1 VSPAPAGEAVLDLA
15 TVRSSD
21 AHRVG
26 PKMARL
32 GQLASTGW
40 RVPDGYAITAGAL
53 EGWLPAAALA
63 ELHRLFSTPVVGAG
77 ADGGGHRRLAGLSE
91 QARRLIEDQPL
102 PSWLADAVAGAH
114 ARLAARTGRGA
125 ALLVA
130 VRSSA
135 VGEDGHAASFA
146 GQYETYL
153 GVSGADEVLR
163 HIAKCWAS
171 GYSAHALDYR
181 RRFGGSSPLRAHDL
195 AVGVLE
201 LVDARSAGVAFTLDP
216 VTGDRGR
223 LVVEANWGLGES
235 VVSGQVTPDYWTV
248 ERGSGRIVERRVG
261 AKLVW
266 SVLADSGAASS
277 GGADDDRDRGGEPGL
292 SGDRGGDGRDRGG
305 DGGAGEVRAE
315 GADRSGTVLVPLP
328 GDLARTPC
336 LSDDEVRYI
345 CQRAT
350 AIEEAE
356 GTPQDVEWAVARDQD
371 LPDSVYFLQ
380 HRPETTWSP
389 ASHDPPSPETSPE
402 AASEPAKSF
411 DPVQYALRNVFKVPG
426 T

>member
-15 TVRSSD
+15 VIRASD
-21 AHRVG
+21 APRVG

-40 RVPDGYAITAGAL
+40 RVPDGYAVTAGAL
-53 EGWLPAAALA
+53 EGWLPPAALA
-63 ELHRLFSTPVVGAG
+63 ELHRLFSTPTAG
-77 ADGGGHRRLAGLSE
+77 AAASAAGSDREFGRHQRLTRLSE
-91 QARRLIEDQPL
+91 QARALIEGQSL
-102 PSWLADAVAGAH
+102 PSGLADAVADAH

-125 ALLVA
+125 LLRVA

-153 GVSGADEVLR
+153 GVSGAAEVLR

-248 ERGSGRIVERRVG
+248 ERDSGRILERRVG

-266 SVLADSGAASS
+266 SVLAEPGESGESGES
-277 GGADDDRDRGGEPGL
+277 GGR
-292 SGDRGGDGRDRGG
+292 
-305 DGGAGEVRAE
+305 
-315 GADRSGTVLVPLP
+315 GTVLAPLP
-328 GDLARTPC
+328 AELAQAPC
-336 LSDDEVRYI
+336 LTDDEVRYI
-345 CQRAT
+345 CRRAT

-356 GTPQDVEWAVARDQD
+356 GTPQDVEWAIARDLD
-371 LPDSVYFLQ
+371 VPDSVYFLQ
-380 HRPETTWSP
+380 QRPETTWATTP
-389 ASHDPPSPETSPE
+389 AAPPPGTPP
-402 AASEPAKSF
+402 APGPAKSF

-426 T
+426 A

>member
-1 VSPAPAGEAVLDLA
+1 
-15 TVRSSD
+15 
-21 AHRVG
+21 
-26 PKMARL
+26 M
-32 GQLASTGW
+32 
-40 RVPDGYAITAGAL
+40 
-53 EGWLPAAALA
+53 
-63 ELHRLFSTPVVGAG
+63 
-77 ADGGGHRRLAGLSE
+77 
-91 QARRLIEDQPL
+91 
-102 PSWLADAVAGAH
+102 
-114 ARLAARTGRGA
+114 
-125 ALLVA
+125 
-130 VRSSA
+130 
-135 VGEDGHAASFA
+135 GEDGHTASFA

-248 ERGSGRIVERRVG
+248 ERDSGRIVERRVG

-266 SVLADSGAASS
+266 SVLADTGTAET
-277 GGADDDRDRGGEPGL
+277 GNADD
-292 SGDRGGDGRDRGG
+292 GGDGDDGGDDGG
-305 DGGAGEVRAE
+305 DGDGDADEVRAA
-315 GADRSGTVLVPLP
+315 GADRSGTVLAPLP
-328 GDLARTPC
+328 AELAQTPC
-336 LSDDEVRYI
+336 LTDDEVRYI
-345 CQRAT
+345 CRQAT

-356 GTPQDVEWAVARDQD
+356 GTPQDVEWAIARDLD

-380 HRPETTWSP
+380 HRPETTWAAAAP
-389 ASHDPPSPETSPE
+389 AAPPRVPRPRPRLGR
-402 AASEPAKSF
+402 AARASIRCSTRCATCSRCRAR
-411 DPVQYALRNVFKVPG
+411 DHLVPG
-426 T
+426 GAADRP

>member
-1 VSPAPAGEAVLDLA
+1 MSGSPDGEAVLELEVIRA
-15 TVRSSD
+15 GD
-21 AHRVG
+21 AGRVG

-32 GQLASTGW
+32 GQLASAGW
-40 RVPDGYAITAGAL
+40 RVPDGYAVTASAL
-53 EGWLPAAALA
+53 EGWLPASAQA
-63 ELHRLFSTPVVGAG
+63 ELHRLFSTAAAG
-77 ADGGGHRRLAGLSE
+77 GTDYGGHQRLAALSE
-91 QARRLIEDQPL
+91 QARQIIEGQPL
-102 PSWLADAVAGAH
+102 PSPVADAVAAAQ
-114 ARLAARTGRGA
+114 ARLEQRTGRGG
-125 ALLVA
+125 ALRVA

-135 VGEDGHAASFA
+135 VGEDGRAASFA

-153 GVSGADEVLR
+153 GVRGLDEVLR

-171 GYSAHALDYR
+171 GYSAHALEYR
-181 RRFGGSSPLRAHDL
+181 RRFGGSSPLRANDL

-248 ERGSGRIVERRVG
+248 ERGSGRILERRVG

-266 SVLADSGAASS
+266 SVLA
-277 GGADDDRDRGGEPGL
+277 
-292 SGDRGGDGRDRGG
+292 
-305 DGGAGEVRAE
+305 GAGAGNADAELGGTAAE
-315 GADRSGTVLVPLP
+315 GRSGTVLAPLP
-328 GDLARTPC
+328 AELAQVPC

-345 CQRAT
+345 CRQAA
-350 AIEEAE
+350 AIEAAE
-356 GTPQDVEWAVARDQD
+356 GTPQDVEWAIARD
-371 LPDSVYFLQ
+371 LEVPDGVFFLQ
-380 HRPETTWSP
+380 HRPETTWSAAVPESGAAP
-389 ASHDPPSPETSPE
+389 A
-402 AASEPAKSF
+402 PAPSF

>member
-1 VSPAPAGEAVLDLA
+1 
-15 TVRSSD
+15 
-21 AHRVG
+21 
-26 PKMARL
+26 MARL

-40 RVPDGYAITAGAL
+40 RVPDGYAITAEAL
-53 EGWLPAAALA
+53 EGWLPPTALA
-63 ELHRLFSTPVVGAG
+63 ELHRLFSTPVAGAG
-77 ADGGGHRRLAGLSE
+77 TDGGGHRRLAGLSE

-102 PSWLADAVAGAH
+102 PSWLADAVADAH

-125 ALLVA
+125 ALRVA

-248 ERGSGRIVERRVG
+248 ERGSGRILERRVG

-266 SVLADSGAASS
+266 SVLADSGA
-277 GGADDDRDRGGEPGL
+277 DRG
-292 SGDRGGDGRDRGG
+292 
-305 DGGAGEVRAE
+305 
-315 GADRSGTVLVPLP
+315 GTVLVPLP
-328 GDLARTPC
+328 AELARTPC

-345 CQRAT
+345 CRQAT

-356 GTPQDVEWAVARDQD
+356 GTPQDVEWAVARDLD

-389 ASHDPPSPETSPE
+389 ASPATPPRETSPE
-402 AASEPAKSF
+402 AAPEPAKSF

>member
-1 VSPAPAGEAVLDLA
+1 VTDAARSGRDDAVVDLA
-15 TVRSSD
+15 ALRASD
-21 AHRVG
+21 APRVG

-40 RVPDGYAITAGAL
+40 RVPDGYAITASAL
-53 EGWLPAAALA
+53 EGWLPPAALA
-63 ELHRLFSTPVVGAG
+63 ELHRLFSAPASGAAAAVGPG
-77 ADGGGHRRLAGLSE
+77 PDGGGHRRLARLSE
-91 QARRLIEDQPL
+91 QARQLIEGQSL
-102 PSWLADAVAGAH
+102 PSWLADAVADAQ
-114 ARLAARTGRGA
+114 ARLEARTGRGA
-125 ALLVA
+125 GLRVA

-248 ERGSGRIVERRVG
+248 ERDSGRIVERRVG

-266 SVLADSGAASS
+266 SVLANSGAAET
-277 GGADDDRDRGGEPGL
+277 GNADDGDAGDAGGV
-292 SGDRGGDGRDRGG
+292 S
-305 DGGAGEVRAE
+305 AE
-315 GADRSGTVLVPLP
+315 GANRSGTVLAPLP
-328 GDLARTPC
+328 AELAGAPC
-336 LSDDEVRYI
+336 LTDDEVRYI
-345 CQRAT
+345 CRQAA
-350 AIEEAE
+350 AIEAAE
-356 GTPQDVEWAVARDQD
+356 GTPQDVEWAVARDLD
-371 LPDSVYFLQ
+371 VPDSVYFLQ
-380 HRPETTWSP
+380 HRPETTWS
-389 ASHDPPSPETSPE
+389 ATSP
-402 AASEPAKSF
+402 AAPPPGTPPTPTAGPPATAKSF

>member
-1 VSPAPAGEAVLDLA
+1 MLDLPA
-15 TVRSSD
+15 IRASD
-21 AHRVG
+21 ADRVG

-32 GQLASTGW
+32 GQLASAGW
-40 RVPDGYAITAGAL
+40 RVPDGYAVTAGAL
-53 EGWLPAAALA
+53 AGWLPATAQA
-63 ELHRLFSTPVVGAG
+63 ELHRLFSAPAASAGGAG
-77 ADGGGHRRLAGLSE
+77 GARDYGGQQRLAALAE
-91 QARRLIEDQPL
+91 RARRIIEGQPL
-102 PSWLADAVAGAH
+102 PSSLADAVAAAH
-114 ARLAARTGRGA
+114 ARLEQRTGRRAG
-125 ALLVA
+125 LRVA

-153 GVSGADEVLR
+153 GVSGLDEVLR

-171 GYSAHALDYR
+171 GYSAHALEYR
-181 RRFGGSSPLRAHDL
+181 RRFGGSSPLRANDL

-216 VTGDRGR
+216 VTGDHGR

-248 ERGSGRIVERRVG
+248 ERDSGRILERRVG

-266 SVLADSGAASS
+266 SVLADAGSADAGGSSEDAAH
-277 GGADDDRDRGGEPGL
+277 
-292 SGDRGGDGRDRGG
+292 
-305 DGGAGEVRAE
+305 
-315 GADRSGTVLVPLP
+315 RSGTVLAPLP
-328 GDLARTPC
+328 AGLAQAPC

-345 CQRAT
+345 CRQAA
-350 AIEEAE
+350 AIEAAE
-356 GTPQDVEWAVARDQD
+356 GTPQDVEWAIARD
-371 LPDSVYFLQ
+371 LEFPDGVFFLQ
-380 HRPETTWSP
+380 HRPETTWAAPTPP
-389 ASHDPPSPETSPE
+389 AAAPPETPSPETPSAETPPTE
-402 AASEPAKSF
+402 TPPTETPPPARSF

>member
-1 VSPAPAGEAVLDLA
+1 
-15 TVRSSD
+15 
-21 AHRVG
+21 
-26 PKMARL
+26 MARL

-40 RVPDGYAITAGAL
+40 RVPDGYAVTAGAL
-53 EGWLPAAALA
+53 EGWLPPAALA
-63 ELHRLFSTPVVGAG
+63 ELHRLFSAPTAG
-77 ADGGGHRRLAGLSE
+77 AAAAAGPEFGGHQRLTQLSE
-91 QARRLIEDQPL
+91 QARQLIEGQSL
-102 PSWLADAVAGAH
+102 PSWLADAVADAH

-125 ALLVA
+125 LLRVA

-248 ERGSGRIVERRVG
+248 ERDSGRILERRVG

-266 SVLADSGAASS
+266 SVLA
-277 GGADDDRDRGGEPGL
+277 E
-292 SGDRGGDGRDRGG
+292 GRDARRG
-305 DGGAGEVRAE
+305 R
-315 GADRSGTVLVPLP
+315 
-328 GDLARTPC
+328 
-336 LSDDEVRYI
+336 
-345 CQRAT
+345 
-350 AIEEAE
+350 
-356 GTPQDVEWAVARDQD
+356 
-371 LPDSVYFLQ
+371 
-380 HRPETTWSP
+380 
-389 ASHDPPSPETSPE
+389 
-402 AASEPAKSF
+402 
-411 DPVQYALRNVFKVPG
+411 
-426 T
+426 

>member
-1 VSPAPAGEAVLDLA
+1 VTAAAGEAVLDLA
-15 TVRSSD
+15 AIRASD
-21 AHRVG
+21 APRVG

-40 RVPDGYAITAGAL
+40 RVPDGYAVTAAAL
-53 EGWLPAAALA
+53 EGWLPPAALA
-63 ELHRLFSTPVVGAG
+63 ELHRLFSAPTAG
-77 ADGGGHRRLAGLSE
+77 AAAAGPEFGGHQRLTRLSE
-91 QARRLIEDQPL
+91 QARRLIEGQSL
-102 PSWLADAVAGAH
+102 PSRLADAVADAH

-125 ALLVA
+125 LLRVA

-248 ERGSGRIVERRVG
+248 ERDSGRILERRTDG
-261 AKLVW
+261 KLVW
-266 SVLADSGAASS
+266 SVLA
-277 GGADDDRDRGGEPGL
+277 GADEGG
-292 SGDRGGDGRDRGG
+292 GR
-305 DGGAGEVRAE
+305 
-315 GADRSGTVLVPLP
+315 GTVLAPLP
-328 GDLARTPC
+328 AELAQAPC

-345 CQRAT
+345 CRQAA
-350 AIEEAE
+350 AIEAAE
-356 GTPQDVEWAVARDQD
+356 GAPQDVEWAIARDAEI
-371 LPDSVYFLQ
+371 PDSVYFLQ
-380 HRPETTWSP
+380 HRPETTWGTTTPP
-389 ASHDPPSPETSPE
+389 ASAP
-402 AASEPAKSF
+402 APAKSF

>member
-1 VSPAPAGEAVLDLA
+1 VTDAARSGRPDAVVDLA
-15 TVRSSD
+15 DVRASD
-21 AHRVG
+21 APRVG

-53 EGWLPAAALA
+53 EGWLPAAARA
-63 ELHRLFSTPVVGAG
+63 ELHRLFSAPATGPASL
-77 ADGGGHRRLAGLSE
+77 RLSQ
-91 QARRLIEDQPL
+91 QARQLIEGQSL
-102 PSWLADAVAGAH
+102 PPWLADAVADAH
-114 ARLAARTGRGA
+114 ARLTARTGRGD

-135 VGEDGHAASFA
+135 VSEDGRAASFA

-153 GVSGADEVLR
+153 GVSGPDEVLR
-163 HIAKCWAS
+163 HIVKCWAS

-181 RRFGGSSPLRAHDL
+181 RRFGGSGPLRAHDL

-248 ERGSGRIVERRVG
+248 ERDTGRILERRTG
-261 AKLVW
+261 GKLVW
-266 SVLADSGAASS
+266 SVLA
-277 GGADDDRDRGGEPGL
+277 
-292 SGDRGGDGRDRGG
+292 
-305 DGGAGEVRAE
+305 GAGEAGDAVGR
-315 GADRSGTVLVPLP
+315 GTVLAPLP
-328 GDLARTPC
+328 AELTQAPC
-336 LSDDEVRYI
+336 LTDDEVRYI
-345 CQRAT
+345 CRQAA
-350 AIEEAE
+350 AIEAAE
-356 GTPQDVEWAVARDQD
+356 GAPQDVEWAIARDLD
-371 LPDSVYFLQ
+371 VPDSVYFLQ
-380 HRPETTWSP
+380 HRPETTWAAAPESGP
-389 ASHDPPSPETSPE
+389 A
-402 AASEPAKSF
+402 PAPAPSF

>member
-1 VSPAPAGEAVLDLA
+1 VSPVPAGEAVLDLA
-15 TVRSSD
+15 AVRASD
-21 AHRVG
+21 APRVG

-32 GQLASTGW
+32 GQLASAGW
-40 RVPDGYAITAGAL
+40 RVPDGYAVTAGAL
-53 EGWLPAAALA
+53 EGWLPPAALA
-63 ELHRLFSTPVVGAG
+63 ELHRLFSAPTAG
-77 ADGGGHRRLAGLSE
+77 AAAAGPGFGGHQRLTQLSE
-91 QARRLIEDQPL
+91 QARQLIEGQSL
-102 PSWLADAVAGAH
+102 PSWLADAVADAH
-114 ARLAARTGRGA
+114 ARLVARTGRGA
-125 ALLVA
+125 SLRVA

-248 ERGSGRIVERRVG
+248 ERDSGRIVERRVG

-266 SVLADSGAASS
+266 SVLA
-277 GGADDDRDRGGEPGL
+277 EPGA
-292 SGDRGGDGRDRGG
+292 GRAG
-305 DGGAGEVRAE
+305 DGG
-315 GADRSGTVLVPLP
+315 GTVLAPLP
-328 GDLARTPC
+328 AELAGAPC
-336 LSDDEVRYI
+336 LTDDEVRYI
-345 CQRAT
+345 CRQAA

-356 GTPQDVEWAVARDQD
+356 GTPQDVEWAVARDLD
-371 LPDSVYFLQ
+371 VPDSVYFLQ
-380 HRPETTWSP
+380 HRPETTWAGAAPEPGAAP
-389 ASHDPPSPETSPE
+389 AG
-402 AASEPAKSF
+402 APAPSF

-426 T
+426 S

>member
-15 TVRSSD
+15 AVRASD
-21 AHRVG
+21 APRVG

-32 GQLASTGW
+32 GQLASAGW
-40 RVPDGYAITAGAL
+40 RVPDGYAVTADAL
-53 EGWLPAAALA
+53 EGWLPPAALA
-63 ELHRLFSTPVVGAG
+63 ELHQLFSAPTAG
-77 ADGGGHRRLAGLSE
+77 AAVAAGPEFGRHQRLTQLSE
-91 QARRLIEDQPL
+91 QARRLIEGQTL
-102 PSWLADAVAGAH
+102 PSWLADAVADAH

-125 ALLVA
+125 LLRVA

-248 ERGSGRIVERRVG
+248 ERDSGRILERRVG

-266 SVLADSGAASS
+266 SVLADTGAAET
-277 GGADDDRDRGGEPGL
+277 GNADD
-292 SGDRGGDGRDRGG
+292 GGDGDG
-305 DGGAGEVRAE
+305 DDDDSAVEVGAE
-315 GADRSGTVLVPLP
+315 GANRSGTVLAPLP
-328 GDLARTPC
+328 AELAQSPC
-336 LSDDEVRYI
+336 LTDDEVRYI
-345 CQRAT
+345 CRQAA

-356 GTPQDVEWAVARDQD
+356 GTPQDVEWAIARDLD
-371 LPDSVYFLQ
+371 VPDSVYFLQ
-380 HRPETTWSP
+380 HRPETTWASATPAAPPPGTPP
-389 ASHDPPSPETSPE
+389 ASAPAP
-402 AASEPAKSF
+402 APAKSF